1 MATRLTVKEVLQ
13 QAIGKEIEAQQLYN
27 DLERVM
33 TSLIAK
39 DTFRELVRQE
49 KGHQQLLERYLLGEL
64 KTGGLRTEQ
73 VIDYK
78 ITENFEPT
86 EIIPNM
92 PLKDIFLRAANREK
106 AAHESYLAISQAHP
120 AGGVRKLLEELAS
133 QELEH
138 KHKLEFLYT
147 EVAFPQT
154 AGG

>member
-1 MATRLTVKEVLQ
+1 MPTQLTLKEVLQ
-13 QAIGKEIEAQQLYN
+13 TAIGKEIEAQKLYS
-27 DLERVM
+27 DLARIM
-33 TSLIAK
+33 TSQVAK
-39 DTFRELVRQE
+39 DTFQELVRQE
-49 KGHQQLLERYLLGEL
+49 RGHQQLLERYLHGEL
-64 KTGGLRTEQ
+64 KAGALQAGQ

-86 EIIPNM
+86 EIFTNM

-106 AAHESYLAISQAHP
+106 AAHEAYLTLSQAHP
-120 AGGVRKLLEELAS
+120 TGEVRKLLEDLAS
-133 QELEH
+133 QELGH

>member
-1 MATRLTVKEVLQ
+1 MKNRLT
-13 QAIGKEIEAQQLYN
+13 IKEILEAA
-27 DLERVM
+27 
-33 TSLIAK
+33 IAK
-39 DTFRELVRQE
+39 EIGAQTLYDNLGRRVTSQIAKETFRELVKQE
-49 KGHQQLLERYLLGEL
+49 KGHQTLLERYLHGEL
-64 KTGGLRTEQ
+64 KAGALQAGQ

-86 EIIPNM
+86 EIFTNM

-106 AAHESYLAISQAHP
+106 AAHEAYLTLSQAHP
-120 AGGVRKLLEELAS
+120 TGEVRKLLEDLAS
-133 QELEH
+133 QELGH